1 MATKR
6 AKKKLQADSLMVVIA
21 KNVGFLK
28 AVKVL
33 AFIIAWGK
41 VYDDLGRAPESVE
54 EYAYWWRES
63 VPTAYR
69 EQKLFREALPGQ
81 MTPTAIWEN
90 VRGQLDATDEVAP
103 AVLGSLSPS
112 FLGITGL

>member
-1 MATKR
+1 MA
-6 AKKKLQADSLMVVIA
+6 AKKVKNELIPDSLLVVLTA
-21 KNVGFLK
+21 NVGFRK
-28 AVKVL
+28 AMKVL
-33 AFIIAWGK
+33 VFIVAWGK
-41 VYDDLGRAPESVE
+41 VYDALGHAPVSVE

-81 MTPTAIWEN
+81 TTPTLIWER
-90 VRGQLDATDEVAP
+90 VREQVDAADDIAP
-103 AVLGSLSPS
+103 AVIGSLSPS